1 MREPGA
7 LCCLR
12 DSRPTLPLHLR
23 STKPAAGKKKAKK
36 SRKARQREK
45 RQKKELDA
53 GNKTQCNKEQAA
65 KQPEPT
71 ETQDSSA
78 PVAVRKSKG
87 TKRQRTPAQAEQG
100 GSRRSEAWTA
110 PTAELGELAKST
122 LDGSDPDAW
131 MMVDLSAWDGLNL
144 HPVLLRA
151 LALKGFTKPTPIQE
165 ATLPPA
171 LLHHKDVIGT
181 AETGSGKTLAYLL
194 PIVQRLLVAR
204 ARRGLGVCRTTS
216 PLAELVREHDRHFS
230 APTGAAAVAAYLRG
244 EDAEEAAAGEADVA
258 GPPEPTEA
266 RDAVTDFPR
275 FWDGLPA
282 LILCPTRELALQVR
296 DHANSLLQG
305 TVLRCVAVVG
315 GLSQHKHSRML
326 KRRPDTVVATPG
338 RLWDMVRTGKR
349 AHLSSLRT
357 SLRFLVLDEADRLV
371 APGHFA
377 DLAALLHALHPG
389 TQRED
394 STDDIAAAALA
405 ESTAPSTDQA
415 GAGAKHVPVQWTG
428 RGFRQTCLFSATLT
442 AGAHGGTSSD
452 DLTRA
457 AISAANVGGTL
468 TKGEELRLR
477 SELVGLSPL
486 EIIQHRVG
494 MRPRPAIVSIE
505 RSLAPAKAAA
515 KTDTPADSS
524 VLRWGDVTEGE
535 GSAAPGLEGATRM
548 ALPSG
553 LHLFKVVC
561 AEADKTE
568 ALYTYLLTHP
578 GRVVVFVNAI
588 SVLKHVAAACELLD
602 LPTFALHAH
611 LQQKQRVKRVNR
623 FATSSP
629 SVLICTDVVA
639 RGIDV
644 PGITSVVHYHLP
656 KEPETFVHRSGRAA
670 RAGQNGQAVALVS
683 PRDLPGYNRLLSA
696 LHMPEGLPSL
706 VLDSRYHRQVVARLS
721 LVKRILAAERDTART
736 AADQLWLKRSTEAS
750 DLAAD
755 EDMLREVGTGEG
767 RGAPSSR
774 LPDDED
780 DLDMA
785 VLHTAAGGATQSTRM
800 GGRAN
805 RSAARTPAQARAQ
818 RAMRQELA
826 ELMAQPLLP
835 TGTSQRYI
843 TSAVALQSLGVK
855 TSDAAGTVVGGVQ
868 GAAPALASH
877 LSNSGGLVTADDIQ
891 KAANTA
897 VLGSA
902 AWSSDEGE
910 DEAEGSDLE
919 SDLEVESADLA
930 QAPAHLAHL
939 APPQSSTKRRRKA

>member
-1 MREPGA
+1 MSVEGDGWLPVPSSA
-7 LCCLR
+7 LG
-12 DSRPTLPLHLR
+12 LP
-23 STKPAAGKKKAKK
+23 SIQGVA
-36 SRKARQREK
+36 
-45 RQKKELDA
+45 
-53 GNKTQCNKEQAA
+53 
-65 KQPEPT
+65 
-71 ETQDSSA
+71 QDSSGGDLPWQSVDVTA
-78 PVAVRKSKG
+78 LHSG
-87 TKRQRTPAQAEQG
+87 TTSFEDGGFLGLEVVEGDAYTVTQTDEAGGVIVPCVNQAEQG

-244 EDAEEAAAGEADVA
+244 EDAGEAAAGEADVA

-326 KRRPDTVVATPG
+326 KRRPDIVVATPG
-338 RLWDMVRTGKR
+338 RLWDMVRSGKH

-452 DLTRA
+452 DLIRA

-535 GSAAPGLEGATRM
+535 GSAAPGVEGATRM

-553 LHLFKVVC
+553 LRLFKVVC

-639 RGIDV
+639 RGID
-644 PGITSVVHYHLP
+644 
-656 KEPETFVHRSGRAA
+656 
-670 RAGQNGQAVALVS
+670 AVALVS

-767 RGAPSSR
+767 RGALSSR